1 METKKEK
8 KNNNGLVAFL
18 VILLLVFAAGSVLLF
33 TGVVKSPMVKCEE
46 TKEIIYEDDTK
57 KDSSTV
63 QTSEERYKKYLDS
76 LAASIKKNYVSSHET
91 EENQYE
97 KWTKDKYNR
106 QTFSVLDK
114 WYSVAVTSNL
124 ELVYS
129 YGEAKDQHIDDNVV
143 SFFTIHTG
151 NGVYKSLYYITTD
164 GKLHVA
170 NLESFLYENEVLKKE
185 ELEFKNIIEVKQGTS
200 TAAIPIYIDIDGN
213 VIFNK
218 N

>member
-1 METKKEK
+1 
-8 KNNNGLVAFL
+8 
-18 VILLLVFAAGSVLLF
+18 
-33 TGVVKSPMVKCEE
+33 MVKCEE

-63 QTSEERYKKYLDS
+63 QTSEERYKTYLDS

-114 WYSVAVTSNL
+114 WYSVAITSNL

-129 YGEAKDQHIDDNVV
+129 FGETKDQKIADNVV
-143 SFFTIHTG
+143 SFYTIHTG
-151 NGVYKSLYYITTD
+151 NGAYKSLYFITTD
-164 GKLHVA
+164 GKVHSA
-170 NLESFLYENEVLKKE
+170 NIETFLYENSTLEVKD
-185 ELEFKNIIEVKQGTS
+185 LEFKNIIEVKQGTS